1 MEFPYFLLYS
11 TPVDAYLTMDS
22 MGPPYGVNRCLLFPT
37 PAYPSSLW
45 IQVKRVKPFRQ
56 RCTRAQVYVWIP
68 LYWIGKK
75 KRGRKK
81 KNFSSVFPASSRGCS
96 SFVWK
101 DTVKRDQSVVRGR
114 RKYDFFAA
122 VMACAMAVA
131 FLSLRFWKG
140 PGVITCRKSVWD
152 D

>member
-56 RCTRAQVYVWIP
+56 RQHTCTSIRVDTS
-68 LYWIGKK
+68 LLD
-75 KRGRKK
+75 RGEETGQKEEEFFFCVPRFFKGLLL
-81 KNFSSVFPASSRGCS
+81 FRMERHGETRPIGCS
-96 SFVWK
+96 RQKKIRFFRSCHGMCDGSSLSFA
-101 DTVKRDQSVVRGR
+101 S
-114 RKYDFFAA
+114 
-122 VMACAMAVA
+122 
-131 FLSLRFWKG
+131 FLERARCDYVS
-140 PGVITCRKSVWD
+140 
-152 D
+152 